1 MTATDSSPEHSS
13 QGSQQSADDEP
24 TGGEM
29 SLTGHLTEL
38 RTRLV
43 RALAGVVVG
52 FVVGWVLRQQVY
64 DLLVQPLCQL
74 PPELRGGQAGP
85 EGCDLVVLAPLDA
98 LYVSIKAAAVVGIII
113 GAPVVAYQLW
123 RFVGPGLRSAER
135 RYAIPFVLISGVLFL
150 GGAVFSYF
158 IIPIGLEVLLSL
170 AGDSIVPVLDADRY
184 LGFILITM
192 ISFGLAFELP
202 LVLIL
207 LTLMG
212 VVGSAGL
219 RKYRSYA
226 LFGTVVAAAIITP
239 QTDPF
244 SMLLLALPLM
254 AFYESSILV
263 ARYIERRRR
272 RAGSAV

>member
-13 QGSQQSADDEP
+13 PGSQQSADDEP

-170 AGDSIVPVLDADRY
+170 AGDNIVPVLDADRY